1 MKFRL
6 LGRGG
11 GLASAAAALMH
22 AETDPKDLADAGN
35 ALGELGAGRAEAERE
50 DRGHVAVDPPAGV
63 ASEPAPAAGAD
74 GAAAGSDTDKDK
86 DKEKKDGE
94 DDDQAAATARAEGHR
109 AGASAQLERCLT
121 VMRSEH
127 FAGREPLATE
137 LLAGDMPAD
146 KIVAAL
152 AVTSKADGN
161 PMLGNLSTQINP
173 ALGAGKP
180 AGGGQVDAKASWDRT
195 MARLGFAKKD

>member
-1 MKFRL
+1 MRFNLRK
-6 LGRGG
+6 GG
-11 GLASAAAALMH
+11 SGLATAAAALLSS
-22 AETDPKDLADAGN
+22 DKDAAQ
-35 ALGELGAGRAEAERE
+35 ALGDLSAGRAEAN
-50 DRGHVAVDPPAGV
+50 DDDKGHVVVDPPAGA

-74 GAAAGSDTDKDK
+74 GAATGSDHDK
-86 DKEKKDGE
+86 DKEKKDGD

-152 AVTSKADGN
+152 AVTTKADSN
-161 PMLGNLSTQINP
+161 SMLGNLSAQPNP

-195 MARLGFAKKD
+195 MSKLGFTKKD